1 MRTHKSWLP
10 GMALACFSVMVGC
23 SPETPG
29 TPSDVISEPK
39 PVAVRVAEVHQKEI
53 APQFHL
59 VGTVTAIRRSVVGCA
74 VEGRVT
80 KVSID
85 TGDAVAFDS
94 ESVIGD
100 PMVELSTEMISA
112 EVAAAK
118 AELVRLEHELAEFNA
133 GTRPEE
139 LAQAKA
145 HWLAANTA
153 NEFAQSKLKRIQE
166 LFNSK
171 AISEDQLDAAQ
182 SAALAAEQTAIAAKA
197 GHDLAIAGP
206 RKEQIDQSIARVK
219 RQTQEL
225 ARLETMLSYHT
236 IRTPFE
242 GFVVKKTVEVGQWLT
257 RGDPVAE
264 IVQLGFVDVVVHVP
278 ESLVSQLKVGS
289 SVPVMINALPE
300 DSRRFEGM
308 IHGIVPSA
316 DQRSRTFPVR
326 IRVKNP
332 VRDGSYLL
340 KDGMH
345 ARAAVTGNPKRAV
358 LVSKDALNLGGP
370 KAVVMLAVPG
380 PGGKPVASRVEVD
393 TGVSDGDFIEVVG
406 ELTVGQQVI
415 VMGNERVKPGQTLKV
430 VSGGDSK

>member
-1 MRTHKSWLP
+1 MRTHKSWL
-10 GMALACFSVMVGC
+10 ALACFSVMVGC
-23 SPETPG
+23 SPEIPG
-29 TPSDVISEPK
+29 TTSGVILEPK

-53 APQFHL
+53 ASLFHL

-74 VEGRVT
+74 VEGRVM

-145 HWLAANTA
+145 RWLAANTA
-153 NEFAQSKLKRIQE
+153 NEFAQSNLKRIQE

-206 RKEQIDQSIARVK
+206 RKEQIDQSIAKVK

-225 ARLETMLSYHT
+225 ARLETMLRYHT
-236 IRTPFE
+236 IRAPFE

-264 IVQLGFVDVVVHVP
+264 IVELGFVDVVVHVP

-289 SVPVMINALPE
+289 SVPVTINALPE
-300 DSRRFEGM
+300 DSRRFEGT

-370 KAVVMLAVPG
+370 KTVVMLAVPG
-380 PGGKPVASRVEVD
+380 PDGKPVASRVEVD

-406 ELTVGQQVI
+406 ELAVGQQVI
-415 VMGNERVKPGQTLKV
+415 VMGNERVKPGQTLDV
-430 VSGGDSK
+430 VSGGDPK

>member
-10 GMALACFSVMVGC
+10 GLALACFSVMVGC
-23 SPETPG
+23 SPESPG
-29 TPSDVISEPK
+29 TASDVNLEPK

-100 PMVELSTEMISA
+100 PMVELSTETISA

-145 HWLAANTA
+145 RWLAANTA

-236 IRTPFE
+236 IRAPFE

-257 RGDPVAE
+257 RGDPVVE
-264 IVQLGFVDVVVHVP
+264 IVELGFVDVVVHVP

-289 SVPVMINALPE
+289 SVPVTINALPE
-300 DSRRFEGM
+300 DSRRFEGT
-308 IHGIVPSA
+308 IYGIVPSA

-332 VRDGSYLL
+332 VRGGSYLL

-345 ARAAVTGNPKRAV
+345 ARATVTGNPKRAV

-370 KAVVMLAVPG
+370 KTVVMLAVPG
-380 PGGKPVASRVEVD
+380 PDGKPVASRVEVD

-406 ELTVGQQVI
+406 ELAVGQQVI
-415 VMGNERVKPGQTLKV
+415 VMGNERVKPGQTLYV
-430 VSGGDSK
+430 VSGGDPK

>member
-1 MRTHKSWLP
+1 MRTHRSWPAGL
-10 GMALACFSVMVGC
+10 LLTCFTVMVGC
-23 SPETPG
+23 SPDTPDT
-29 TPSDVISEPK
+29 TPDAIPEPP
-39 PVAVRVAEVHQKEI
+39 PVAVRVAEIQQKEI

-80 KVSID
+80 KVSIE

-94 ESVIGD
+94 ETSIGD
-100 PMVELSTEMISA
+100 PMVELSTETISA

-118 AELVRLEHELAEFNA
+118 AELVRLEHELAELNA
-133 GTRPEE
+133 GTRVEE
-139 LAQAKA
+139 LAQARA
-145 HWLAANTA
+145 RWQAANTA

-206 RKEQIDQSIARVK
+206 RKEQIDQSIAKVK
-219 RQTQEL
+219 RQTQEV
-225 ARLETMLSYHT
+225 ARLETLLGYHT
-236 IRTPFE
+236 IRAPFE

-257 RGDPVAE
+257 RGAPVAE
-264 IVQLGFVDVVVHVP
+264 IVELGFVDVVVHVP
-278 ESLVSQLKVGS
+278 ESLVSQLTVGS
-289 SVPVMINALPE
+289 AVPVTINALPE
-300 DSRRFEGM
+300 DSRGFEGT

-332 VRDGSYLL
+332 MRDGSYLL
-340 KDGMH
+340 KGGMH
-345 ARAAVTGNPKRAV
+345 ARAAATGRPKRAV
-358 LVSKDALNLGGP
+358 LVPKDALNLGGP
-370 KAVVMLAVPG
+370 KVVVMLAVAG
-380 PGGKPVASRVEVD
+380 PDGKPVASRVEVD
-393 TGVSDGDFIEVVG
+393 TGVSAGDFIEVTG
-406 ELTVGQQVI
+406 ELAVGQQVI
-415 VMGNERVKPGQTLKV
+415 VMGNERVKPGQALKV
-430 VSGGDSK
+430 VSGGDTK